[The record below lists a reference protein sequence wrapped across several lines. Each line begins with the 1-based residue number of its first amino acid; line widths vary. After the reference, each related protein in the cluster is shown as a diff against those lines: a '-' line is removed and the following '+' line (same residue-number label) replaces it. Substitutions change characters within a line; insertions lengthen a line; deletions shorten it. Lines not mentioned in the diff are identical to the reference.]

1 VANFQKHIEIS
12 TIGSG
17 IASTVLFGAGLI
29 NYIEVMTLWIAGA
42 FGGILPD
49 IDSDNS
55 TTIKIIFFVISA
67 ISICI
72 GLSQLPLSTSTL
84 EIWLFIIVCYA
95 IINFIVSPLF
105 KSLTVHRGVFHSL
118 LGGVFFGLL
127 SVVSAY
133 QLTGLNNFMSWLMG
147 FFIFLGYL
155 IHLTLDEVYSV
166 DFMNARI
173 KRSFGTALKLFSY
186 NNVKTSSLMLIV
198 TVALCFLTPSL
209 NSFNHS
215 AEKKQVY
222 NKIKDSFLPLALSK
236 GPLFTP

>member
-1 VANFQKHIEIS
+1 MANFQKHIEIS

-17 IASTVLFGAGLI
+17 IASTILFGAGLI
-29 NYIEVMTLWIAGA
+29 NHIEVMTLWVAGA

-55 TTIKIIFFVISA
+55 TTIKIIFFIISA

-72 GLSQLPLSTSTL
+72 GLSQLPLNISTL
-84 EIWLFIIVCYA
+84 EIWLFIIFSYA
-95 IINFIVSPLF
+95 VINLIISPVF
-105 KSLTVHRGVFHSL
+105 KSITVHRGVFHSL

-127 SVVSAY
+127 TVVSAY
-133 QLTGLNNFMSWLMG
+133 QLTGLNSFLSWLTG

-155 IHLTLDEVYSV
+155 IHLTLDEIYSV

-186 NNVKTSSLMLIV
+186 NNLKTSGLMLIV
-198 TVALCFLTPSL
+198 TVALSFLTPTIS
-209 NSFNHS
+209 NFNHLT
-215 AEKKQVY
+215 ETKQVY
-222 NKIKDSFLPLALSK
+222 YKIKDSFLPLALSK
-236 GPLFTP
+236 